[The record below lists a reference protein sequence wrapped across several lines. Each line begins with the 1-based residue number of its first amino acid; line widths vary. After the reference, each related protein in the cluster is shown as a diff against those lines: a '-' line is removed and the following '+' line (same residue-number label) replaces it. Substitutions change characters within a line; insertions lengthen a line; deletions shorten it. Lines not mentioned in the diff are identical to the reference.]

1 MSLSLHGERKGPKE
15 RPLRES
21 PTVPPLR
28 NPPPDPRD
36 SFAKAKESD
45 CAYSRKDQEA
55 RTNGGAP
62 SARNSLLCFNPK
74 NVFSGQG
81 KPRVATKRMA
91 TRAVVTLPTVRLY
104 GKLRLYRVSA
114 HLPLA
119 NEHADEGIGSLRKVP
134 WVLSLSGALLV
145 LFCRHGQKST

>member
-1 MSLSLHGERKGPKE
+1 M
-15 RPLRES
+15 
-21 PTVPPLR
+21 PPLR
-28 NPPPDPRD
+28 NPPPDSRD

-45 CAYSRKDQEA
+45 CAHGRQDPHT

-62 SARNSLLCFNPK
+62 SARNSPLCFCPK
-74 NVFSGQG
+74 SQFILSDKG

-91 TRAVVTLPTVRLY
+91 TRAVVTLTTARLH
-104 GKLRLYRVSA
+104 GKLRLNSVSA

-134 WVLSLSGALLV
+134 WVLSLSGTLLV
-145 LFCRHGQKST
+145 LFCRQGQKST